1 MEINA
6 AVVREAGKDF
16 SIESLQM
23 EEPRKNEVLVRI
35 VGVGICH
42 TDIVAR
48 DQQLPIPL
56 PAVLGH
62 EGAGIVEK
70 VGSEVRSVKPG
81 DHVVLSY
88 SHCGICRSCSRDN
101 YSYCE
106 SFAPLNMSGGR
117 ADGSSALSS
126 GGKRISGHF
135 FGQSSF
141 ANFALAYEDNVVK
154 VRNDAPL
161 DLLGPLGCGIQTG
174 AGAIMRAFSCKAG
187 SSIVI
192 SGGGAVGLSAV
203 LGAVVQGCNPIV
215 IIEPHQNR
223 RDLALELG
231 ATHVL
236 DPLEIENLSEA
247 LLAIAASGF
256 DYALDT
262 SGIQPVI
269 SSVFNAMGLSGT
281 LGLVGMPKPE
291 ASAASFDIL
300 TMILKGIK
308 VKGICEGDADPQE
321 FIPTLVDLYLD
332 NKFPFDKLC
341 QKFPFEK
348 INEAVAA
355 QHGGKCIK
363 AICLI

>member
-1 MEINA
+1 M
-6 AVVREAGKDF
+6 
-16 SIESLQM
+16 
-23 EEPRKNEVLVRI
+23 
-35 VGVGICH
+35 
-42 TDIVAR
+42 
-48 DQQLPIPL
+48 
-56 PAVLGH
+56 
-62 EGAGIVEK
+62 
-70 VGSEVRSVKPG
+70 
-81 DHVVLSY
+81 
-88 SHCGICRSCSRDN
+88 
-101 YSYCE
+101 
-106 SFAPLNMSGGR
+106 
-117 ADGSSALSS
+117 
-126 GGKRISGHF
+126 
-135 FGQSSF
+135 
-141 ANFALAYEDNVVK
+141 
-154 VRNDAPL
+154 
-161 DLLGPLGCGIQTG
+161 
-174 AGAIMRAFSCKAG
+174 
-187 SSIVI
+187 I

>member
-1 MEINA
+1 MKITA
-6 AVVREAGKDF
+6 AIVREAGKDF
-16 SIESLQM
+16 SIESLDM

-48 DQQLPIPL
+48 DQQLPVPL

-62 EGAGIVEK
+62 EGSGVVEK
-70 VGSEVRSVKPG
+70 VGSDVRSVKPG
-81 DHVVLSY
+81 DHVVLSF
-88 SHCGICRSCSRDN
+88 SHCGGCRSCERHE

-106 SFAPLNMSGGR
+106 NFAPLNILGGR

-126 GGKRISGHF
+126 GGERVSGHF

-161 DLLGPLGCGIQTG
+161 ELLGPLGCGIQTG
-174 AGAIMRAFSCKAG
+174 AGAIMRAFSCQAG
-187 SSIVI
+187 SSVVI

-203 LGAVVQGCNPIV
+203 LGAVLQGCNPIV

-236 DPLEIENLSEA
+236 NPMEIDDLSDA
-247 LLAIAASGF
+247 LLDIATGGF

-262 SGIQPVI
+262 SGIQTVI
-269 SSVFNAMGLSGT
+269 SSVFNALGFSGT

-291 ASAASFDIL
+291 ASAASFDVL

-321 FIPTLVDLYLD
+321 FIPTLVDLYLE

-341 QKFPFEK
+341 QQFPFEK

-355 QHGGKCIK
+355 QHSGKCIK
-363 AICLI
+363 AVCLI